1 MSQRIL
7 LAAVMAVAISAC
19 NKKAEGQTVAVV
31 NNEEVTASEL
41 NALLSNS
48 NSAAGSDT
56 KAARAAALQNL
67 IDEKLLVQ
75 QARSDGL
82 DKSPEF
88 LNQQRRMNDELL
100 IKMLV
105 SRKLNTSQLPSA
117 DTINGYEAAHPGMF
131 ANREILTLQQVLYAL
146 PKNPAVT
153 SQIAAAKTI
162 DEIAQVLTS
171 NGIQF
176 TKNTRKIDTAIFP
189 QGIYAQIM
197 ALKAGEP
204 FVAPGGDR
212 AVASV
217 IVARDPAPITGDA
230 ARQVALNA
238 MRRDDTQQILQ
249 DRVKSLRATAK
260 IQYQP
265 GFEPPKK

>member
-7 LAAVMAVAISAC
+7 LTALMAVAITSC

-31 NNEEVTASEL
+31 NNEEITSSEL

-48 NSAAGSDT
+48 NAATGSDT
-56 KAARAAALQNL
+56 KTARAAALQSL

-82 DKSPEF
+82 DKSPEY
-88 LNQQRRMNDELL
+88 LNQQRRLNDELL

-117 DTINGYEAAHPGMF
+117 DAISRYQAAHPGMF
-131 ANREILTLQQVLYAL
+131 ANREMWTLQQVQYPLS
-146 PKNPAVT
+146 KNQTVGP
-153 SQIAAAKTI
+153 QIAAAKTI
-162 DEIAQVLTS
+162 DEIAQVLTA

-176 TKNTRKIDTAIFP
+176 TKDTRKIDTAIFP
-189 QGIYAQIM
+189 QAIYAQIT
-197 ALKAGEP
+197 ALKPGEP

-217 IVARDPAPITGDA
+217 ITTREPAPVTGDA
-230 ARQVALNA
+230 ARQLALNL

-249 DRVKSLRATAK
+249 DRIKSLRTSAK